1 MTRQEAMDRI
11 RNIIVDQF
19 DIEPDKVTESM
30 DLQKDLDA
38 DSISMMEF
46 VLAIEAEFDIE
57 VSDEEAEKIHTI
69 GEALDYLAQ

>member
-1 MTRQEAMDRI
+1 MTRQEAFDKI

-19 DIEPDKVTESM
+19 DIAPDEVTEAM

-46 VLAIEAEFDIE
+46 VLAIESEFDIE
-57 VSDEEAEKIHTI
+57 VSDEDAEKIHTI

>member
-1 MTRQEAMDRI
+1 MTRQEAMDKI

-46 VLAIEAEFDIE
+46 VLAIEAAFDIE

>member
-1 MTRQEAMDRI
+1 MTRQEAFDKI
-11 RNIIVDQF
+11 RNIIVDRF
-19 DIEPDKVTESM
+19 DIAPDEVTEAM

-46 VLAIEAEFDIE
+46 VLAIESEFDIE
-57 VSDEEAEKIHTI
+57 VSDEDAEKIHTI

>member
-1 MTRQEAMDRI
+1 MTRQEAMDKI